1 MNPDTRFVADRY
13 RLDRRIGT
21 GAMGVVW
28 CAHDARLNRT
38 VAIKELL
45 MQPGL
50 AEADAQTAR
59 DRAMR
64 EGRIAAR
71 LQHPHAI
78 HVYDVALDGA
88 TGASGQVVPW
98 LVMEYLP
105 SRSLAAV
112 LAERGTLAPHEAARI
127 GQQVAAA
134 LAAAHEAG
142 IVHRDVKPGNVLL
155 GQDGIVKIT
164 DFGISRASWD
174 TTVTRT
180 GVLAGTPAYFAPEVA
195 RGERPGPAS
204 DVFSLGST
212 LYAAVEGEPPFGLD
226 DNTLALLRTVTEGR
240 VRPPQRAGPLSAVLM
255 QLLADDPAARPS
267 MPEAITA
274 LGAVAAH
281 RALPPV
287 APPMATP
294 RVAKPPL
301 VQPPM
306 ARPLHTRTTV
316 PALATPTAVDLS
328 ASAAPAVTARR
339 SPAADR
345 IPWWR
350 RPAVLFGAAS
360 CLLVLTVVL
369 AIASTM
375 AVPTAGRGQ
384 LAVATSTTPPAP
396 GAHALPAPVQVLPA
410 QPQPVPPQPAQL
422 EQTVRTYYGLLPDD
436 TTVAWQYL
444 GAAERA
450 QGFQQYNDFWSE
462 INRISIRGPVA
473 VQGSTVLVNLVFE
486 PTNRKRTLERYRLT
500 MGNAPDG
507 RVLIES
513 AARIGGSALAT
524 AKPNVR

>member
-1 MNPDTRFVADRY
+1 VNPDNRLVADRY
-13 RLDRRIGT
+13 RLDRRIGA

-28 CAHDARLNRT
+28 RAHDERLDRT

-50 AEADAQTAR
+50 SEVDAQTAR

-78 HVYDVALDGA
+78 HVYDVALDDA

-105 SRSLAAV
+105 ARSLAAT
-112 LAERGTLAPHEAARI
+112 LAEQGTLAPHEAARI

-134 LAAAHEAG
+134 LAAAHKAG

-195 RGERPGPAS
+195 RGEPPGPAS

-226 DNTLALLRTVTEGR
+226 DNTLALLRTAAEGR
-240 VRPPQRAGPLSAVLM
+240 VRPLQRAGPLSSILM
-255 QLLADDPAARPS
+255 RLLANDPAARPS
-267 MPEAITA
+267 MAEAVTA
-274 LGAVAAH
+274 LGAVATH
-281 RALPPV
+281 GTLPPI
-287 APPMATP
+287 A
-294 RVAKPPL
+294 
-301 VQPPM
+301 PPM
-306 ARPLHTRTTV
+306 ARPQRARAQRTRARRTRTAV
-316 PALATPTAVDLS
+316 PAPATPTAVGLP
-328 ASAAPAVTARR
+328 ASAAPAVTAGR
-339 SPAADR
+339 SPVADR

-350 RPAVLFGAAS
+350 RSAVLLAGAG

-369 AIASTM
+369 AIASNVV
-375 AVPTAGRGQ
+375 VPTAGRGRP
-384 LAVATSTTPPAP
+384 AGTTSTTPLAT
-396 GAHALPAPVQVLPA
+396 GAGALPRPVQAPPPQLA
-410 QPQPVPPQPAQL
+410 QPQPVQPPPAPPEQL
-422 EQTVRTYYGLLPDD
+422 EQTVRSYYGLLPDD

-444 GAAERA
+444 GTAEHA
-450 QGFQQYNDFWSE
+450 QGFQNYNDFWGR

-473 VQGSTVLVNLVFE
+473 VQGNTVLVNLVFE
-486 PTNRKRTLERYRLT
+486 PTNRKRTFERYRLT

-507 RVLIES
+507 RVLIAS
-513 AARIGGSALAT
+513 AARIGGSTRAA
-524 AKPNVR
+524 AQPNG

>member
-1 MNPDTRFVADRY
+1 VSPDTRLVADRY
-13 RLDRRIGT
+13 RLDRRIGA

-28 CAHDARLNRT
+28 RAHDERLDRT

-50 AEADAQTAR
+50 SEADAQTAR

-88 TGASGQVVPW
+88 TGARDQVVPW

-105 SRSLAAV
+105 ARSLAAV
-112 LAERGTLAPHEAARI
+112 LAEQGTLAPHEAARI

-155 GQDGIVKIT
+155 GQNGIVKIT

-174 TTVTRT
+174 AMVTRT

-195 RGERPGPAS
+195 RGELPGPAS

-226 DNTLALLRTVTEGR
+226 DNTLALLRTAAEGR
-240 VRPPQRAGPLSAVLM
+240 IRPPQQAGPLSAVLM

-267 MPEAITA
+267 MLETVTA

-281 RALPPV
+281 GALPPV
-287 APPMATP
+287 EPPI
-294 RVAKPPL
+294 
-301 VQPPM
+301 
-306 ARPLHTRTTV
+306 ARPLRAQTTM
-316 PALATPTAVDLS
+316 PAPATPTVVDLP
-328 ASAAPAVTARR
+328 ASTAPTVTAWR
-339 SPAADR
+339 SPATDR

-350 RPAVLFGAAS
+350 RSAVLFGAAG
-360 CLLVLTVVL
+360 CLLVLAVVL
-369 AIASTM
+369 AVASTV
-375 AVPTAGRGQ
+375 AVPTASRGQ
-384 LAVATSTTPPAP
+384 LAGARSTTPPAP
-396 GAHALPAPVQVLPA
+396 GAGALPPPA
-410 QPQPVPPQPAQL
+410 QALPPQLTPAQPAQL
-422 EQTVRTYYGLLPDD
+422 EQTVRSYYGLLPED

-444 GAAERA
+444 GTAERT
-450 QGFQQYNDFWSE
+450 QGFQRYHDFWSG
-462 INRISIRGPVA
+462 INHIRIRGPVA
-473 VQGSTVLVNLVFE
+473 VQGNTVLVSLVFE
-486 PTNRKRTLERYRLT
+486 PTNRKRTFERYRLT
-500 MGNAPDG
+500 MGNAPNG

-513 AARIGGSALAT
+513 AARIGGSTLAG
-524 AKPNVR
+524 R